1 MSVKTILIDAAH
13 REETRIAVLSDNL
26 LQDFDRE
33 AYAIKQI
40 KGNIY
45 LAKVIRVEPSL
56 QAAFID
62 YGGGRHGFLPFGD
75 IHPDYYQI
83 PEAEKQKIRD
93 LANKEIAQQS
103 NANSENPTSNG
114 QSNGGNRNNNQ
125 DQRNS
130 QHQDDDYEDGHDN
143 RGHKHNR
150 LDSESDDNAVFAGSY
165 SVEDE
170 TDNYPGNIYNI
181 HKRYNIQDVIK
192 SGQTLL
198 VQVTKEER
206 GHKGASMTTYVSLA
220 GKYCVLM
227 SNTPNKGGVSK
238 KVDNF
243 RDRKILRSIL
253 NDISIPNDRSVI
265 IRTAGVGKK
274 PEDIKRDYEYLS
286 RLWDNIKQSSTSS
299 RAPAFIHSEDDAIK
313 RCIRDIYNEQVSE
326 VIVEGKEAYEAVI
339 SFVKLTM
346 PEGARN
352 VRLYDEKV
360 PIFNRYRVEQQISS
374 LYEKQVNLPSGGSI
388 VIDHTEALVAIDV
401 NSGRATKE
409 SGVEETAYSTNI
421 EAIKE
426 IARQLRLRDLA
437 GLVVIDFIDMHDQRH
452 RRNVE
457 RALRDEMQHDRA
469 RIQLGRISVFGLLEM
484 SRQRLG
490 ASFFETIT
498 EPCKNCNGTGY
509 VRSVEILAVS
519 ILRAIRHSCSDRQ
532 AGAIHV
538 YTSNEVIAYIMNYKK
553 KDIIATEENYNLHI
567 FMHPADGLGSSG
579 FNIKKRRSLTDEEKR
594 EFDMEI
600 VTGKVNKLGLEKSY
614 MDDIDEELAP
624 DEVQPSKENPNQ
636 HRNPKHNNPRHQH
649 NNKFKKD
656 RFDNRDRRKNFNNNN
671 QKPSLLKSMFSKLF
685 G

>member
-45 LAKVIRVEPSL
+45 LAKIIRVEPSL

-75 IHPDYYQI
+75 IHPDYYQL

-93 LANKEIAQQS
+93 LALAAQQ
-103 NANSENPTSNG
+103 NNINNENPGNSQN
-114 QSNGGNRNNNQ
+114 SGGNRQ
-125 DQRNS
+125 SSQGQRNS
-130 QHQDDDYEDGHDN
+130 QNQDDDYDDGHNHSRN
-143 RGHKHNR
+143 RQHSHS
-150 LDSESDDNAVFAGSY
+150 DSESDDNAIFAGSY

-192 SGQTLL
+192 SGQTIL

-206 GHKGASMTTYVSLA
+206 GHKGASMTTYISLA

-265 IRTAGVGKK
+265 IRTAGVGKR

-299 RAPAFIHSEDDAIK
+299 RAPSFIHSEDDVIK

-498 EPCKNCNGTGY
+498 DPCKNCNGTGY

-553 KDIIATEENYNLHI
+553 KDIIATEENYHLHI
-567 FMHPADGLGSSG
+567 FMHPAEGLGSSG
-579 FNIKKRRSLTDEEKR
+579 FNIKKRKSLTDEEKR

-600 VTGKVNKLGLEKSY
+600 VTGKVNKMGLEKSY
-614 MDDIDEELAP
+614 MDDLDESFL
-624 DEVQPSKENPNQ
+624 DEIQPAKENPNQ
-636 HRNPKHNNPRHQH
+636 NKNQKYNNPRHQH
-649 NNKFKKD
+649 NSKFKKD
-656 RFDNRDRRKNFNNNN
+656 RFDNRDRKKNFNNN
-671 QKPSLLKSMFSKLF
+671 QKPSLLKSVFSKLF

>member
-13 REETRIAVLSDNL
+13 REETRIAVLSNNV

-33 AYAIKQI
+33 TYAIKQI

-62 YGGGRHGFLPFGD
+62 YGGGRHGFLPFSD
-75 IHPDYYQI
+75 IHPDYYQL
-83 PEAEKQKIRD
+83 PESEKQKIRD
-93 LANKEIAQQS
+93 LSKDNVQPGSTSDNPGNQGH
-103 NANSENPTSNG
+103 NDNPSE
-114 QSNGGNRNNNQ
+114 
-125 DQRNS
+125 QRNRGF
-130 QHQDDDYEDGHDN
+130 QDEDNEYN
-143 RGHKHNR
+143 RGDN
-150 LDSESDDNAVFAGSY
+150 SGQESDEKSIFTGSY
-165 SVEDE
+165 SLEDE
-170 TDNYPGNIYNI
+170 TDSHSGNIYNI
-181 HKRYNIQDVIK
+181 YKRYNIQDVIK
-192 SGQTLL
+192 QGQVLL

-206 GHKGASMTTYVSLA
+206 GHKGASMTTFISLA

-227 SNTPNKGGVSK
+227 ANTPNKGGVSK

-243 RDRKILRSIL
+243 RDRKILRAIL
-253 NDISIPNDRSVI
+253 NDITIPNDRSVI

-274 PEDIKRDYEYLS
+274 PEEIKRDYEYLS
-286 RLWDNIKQSSTSS
+286 RLWDNIKQSSLTSK
-299 RAPAFIHSEDDAIK
+299 APAFIHSEDDIIK
-313 RCIRDIYNEQVSE
+313 RCIRDIYNDQVNE
-326 VIVEGKEAYEAVI
+326 VIVEGKESYEAVI
-339 SFVKLTM
+339 NFLKLTTT
-346 PEGARN
+346 EGIKN
-352 VRLYDEKV
+352 VHLYEEKV

-409 SGVEETAYSTNI
+409 SGVEETAYNTNI

-437 GLVVIDFIDMHDQRH
+437 GLIVIDFIDMYDQRH

-457 RALRDEMQHDRA
+457 RALRDEMQNDRA

-498 EPCKNCNGTGY
+498 DPCKHCHGTGY
-509 VRSVEILAVS
+509 IRSVEILAIS
-519 ILRAIRHSCSDRQ
+519 ILRAIRHSCSDKQ

-538 YTSNEVIAYIMNYKK
+538 YTSNEVISYIMNYKK
-553 KDIIATEENYNLHI
+553 KEIITIEENQDLHI
-567 FMHPADGLGSSG
+567 FMHNAENLGGNG
-579 FNIKKRRSLTDEEKR
+579 FNIKKKKSLTDDEKR

-614 MDDIDEELAP
+614 MNDLEESAI
-624 DEVQPSKENPNQ
+624 DEVQALKESSDSYKGQ
-636 HRNPKHNNPRHQH
+636 KHHNNRHQH
-649 NNKFKKD
+649 RSRKGHH
-656 RFDNRDRRKNFNNNN
+656 DNRNHKNYNKSGKINHND
-671 QKPSLLKSMFSKLF
+671 QKSSLIKSVFSKLF